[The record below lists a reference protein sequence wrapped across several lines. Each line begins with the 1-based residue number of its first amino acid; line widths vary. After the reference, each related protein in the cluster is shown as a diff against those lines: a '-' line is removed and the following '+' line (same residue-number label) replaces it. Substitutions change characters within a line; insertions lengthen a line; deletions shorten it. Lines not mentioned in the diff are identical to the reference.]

1 VGAVSDRSR
10 PYDQVVD
17 IHLNFSLTQ
26 EELRN
31 PLLSEATFD
40 DVVQIDAEEALAII
54 PGSSVKV
61 LRGTVGKGA
70 SNWGVDVLLTVSMLA
85 NMDGLI
91 DLGERALRLA
101 RKLTGGGTKRGLL
114 VRDPPTVG
122 VLAVGAY
129 QPRSDLHGG
138 VVVGSW
144 CVTGGGPGIGFDGR
158 DLWVT
163 SVVKPDQSVILIV
176 TSPDG
181 IVLGSL
187 NVPPRL

>member
-1 VGAVSDRSR
+1 MGAVSGRAELYDR
-10 PYDQVVD
+10 VVE

-40 DVVQIDAEEALAII
+40 EVVQIDAEDALAMI

-70 SNWGVDVLLTVSMLA
+70 SNWGVEVLLTVSMLA

-114 VRDPPTVG
+114 VRDPPTAG

-129 QPRSDLHGG
+129 QPRSDLNGG
-138 VVVGSW
+138 FVVGSW
-144 CVTGGGPGIGFDGR
+144 CVTGGNPGIGFDGR

-163 SVVKPDQSVILIV
+163 SVEKPDQSVILIV

-181 IVLGSL
+181 EVLASL
-187 NVPPRL
+187 NIPLRL

>member
-1 VGAVSDRSR
+1 M
-10 PYDQVVD
+10 D

-26 EELRN
+26 DELHN
-31 PLLSEATFD
+31 PQLSEATFS
-40 DVVQIDAEEALAII
+40 DVVQIDTKEALATI
-54 PGSSVKV
+54 PGSAVRV

-70 SNWGVDVLLTVSMLA
+70 SNWGVDVLLAVPMLA

-101 RKLTGGGTKRGLL
+101 RRLTGGGTKRGLL
-114 VRDPPTVG
+114 VRDPPTAG

-129 QPRSDLHGG
+129 QPRSDLKGG

-144 CVTGGGPGIGFDGR
+144 CVTGGDPGIGFDGR

-163 SVVKPDQSVILIV
+163 SVEKPDQSVILIV

-181 IVLGSL
+181 EVLGSL